1 MKIEKATGAR
11 CRVKYGTGYPPT
23 INMAKHSSPKTVTP
37 VITEPQLNSEILEK
51 IEADEAERTLPIH
64 QVA

>member
-23 INMAKHSSPKTVTP
+23 INMAKHSSPKTV
-37 VITEPQLNSEILEK
+37 ITEPQLNSEILEK